1 MASAKRFWRIAR
13 AMLLMLRDGLEK
25 RRLAAAQLLTDAGA
39 PPVAISIS
47 CCLMDPSSAVYAPR
61 EVEFSCSDRPFLT
74 ACRREKHRDLRRRQR
89 RRSHDCY
96 RTAAVEKAFE
106 ILDSA
111 TDRGIVEAES
121 PAAAIVRVTDS
132 PFPLS
137 EEDETDDSVDSAA
150 EEFIRGFYEQLRRQK
165 MAAKSPMR
173 GFR

>member
-1 MASAKRFWRIAR
+1 
-13 AMLLMLRDGLEK
+13 MLLMLRDGLEK

-47 CCLMDPSSAVYAPR
+47 CCFMDPSSAVYAPR

-74 ACRREKHRDLRRRQR
+74 ASRREKHRDLRRRRQR

-111 TDRGIVEAES
+111 TDGGIVEAES